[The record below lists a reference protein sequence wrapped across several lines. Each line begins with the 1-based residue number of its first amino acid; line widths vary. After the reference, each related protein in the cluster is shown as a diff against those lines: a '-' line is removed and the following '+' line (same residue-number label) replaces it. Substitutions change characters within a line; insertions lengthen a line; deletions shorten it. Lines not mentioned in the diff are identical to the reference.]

1 MHEVREPAV
10 AYGKRHFTIEEY
22 LEMENAATEKHEY
35 YQGEIFAMS
44 GAKVNH
50 VDICFN
56 LAAGLKNKLKG
67 KPCKPSGM
75 DMRIHI
81 PDNTLFTYPD
91 IVVFCGERKTLN
103 NDDMNGLNPTVI
115 IEVLS
120 RSTKK
125 YDRGA
130 KFELYKA
137 IPTLTDYILVDSES
151 IKVEAWHK
159 ADNGEWNLTEYSS
172 LADTLHIPSIE
183 VTLPLAEVY
192 DDVQM

>member
-35 YQGEIFAMS
+35 YKGEIFAMS
-44 GAKVNH
+44 GAKLSHN
-50 VDICFN
+50 DICIN
-56 LAAGLKNKLKG
+56 LVFALKTRLKG
-67 KPCKPSGM
+67 KPCKPLGS
-75 DMRIHI
+75 DMRVYV
-81 PDNTLFTYPD
+81 PENTLFTYPD
-91 IVVFCGERKTLN
+91 ISVFCNGVDTRN
-103 NDDMNGLNPTVI
+103 NDKMDAINPTVI

-120 RSTKK
+120 PSTKK
-125 YDRGA
+125 YDRGE

-137 IPTLTDYILVDSES
+137 ILTLTDYILVDSET

-172 LADTLHIPSIE
+172 LADTLYIPSIE
-183 VTLPLAEVY
+183 VTVPLAEVY
-192 DDVQM
+192 DEVAM